1 MLATLLTRSITMSWA
16 IATLIVIVI
25 VRSPAPTKP
34 TLFAST
40 KARLM
45 LHKEHS

>member
-1 MLATLLTRSITMSWA
+1 
-16 IATLIVIVI
+16 VI

-45 LHKEHS
+45 LHKEHSWLLRWSW